1 VSAPETS
8 PVRVLVV
15 DDEVLARTSLRI
27 LLGDD
32 PEVELVGECGT
43 GREAVALIQELSP
56 DLLLLDVQMPGMDG
70 FEVLQRVAPERL
82 PAVIFTTAY
91 DAHALR
97 AFEVHALDYLLK
109 PFSDER
115 FARALAHAKEHVQRG
130 RVHELTRRLMG
141 MLQGAPQAPAPAT
154 PTPVPPALEPG
165 GGPLERIAL
174 KDGGR
179 VMFIGVDEVDWIE
192 ADDYYVQLHQG
203 GRSHLMR
210 ESLRELEQR
219 LPPRRF
225 ARIHR
230 STIVNVSRVK
240 ELRPLVHG
248 EAEVVLHNGT
258 TLRLSRSRREHLLS
272 LLGMA

>member
-1 VSAPETS
+1 
-8 PVRVLVV
+8 
-15 DDEVLARTSLRI
+15 
-27 LLGDD
+27 
-32 PEVELVGECGT
+32 
-43 GREAVALIQELSP
+43 
-56 DLLLLDVQMPGMDG
+56 LDVQMPGMDG
-70 FEVLQRVAPERL
+70 FEVLQWLSPERM
-82 PAVIFTTAY
+82 PAVIFTTAH

-97 AFEVHALDYLLK
+97 AFEVHAVDYLLK

-115 FARALAHAKEHVQRG
+115 FTRALAHAKELIQRG

-141 MLQGAPQAPAPAT
+141 MLQGGPPPPVPTPAPPAAS
-154 PTPVPPALEPG
+154 PVEQG
-165 GGPLERIAL
+165 GGPLERIAF

-179 VMFIGVDEVDWIE
+179 VVFIGVDEVDWIE

-203 GRSHLMR
+203 GRSHLLR
-210 ESLRELEQR
+210 ESLRELELR

-240 ELRPLVHG
+240 ELRPLMHG
-248 EAEVVLHNGT
+248 EAEVVLHDGT

-272 LLGMA
+272 LLGML

>member
-1 VSAPETS
+1 M
-8 PVRVLVV
+8 

-27 LLGDD
+27 LLAEDAD
-32 PEVELVGECGT
+32 VELVGECGT
-43 GREAVALIQELSP
+43 GREAVALVQELSP

-70 FEVLQRVAPERL
+70 FEVLQRLAPERM

-115 FARALAHAKEHVQRG
+115 FARALAHAKEHIQRG

-141 MLQGAPQAPAPAT
+141 MLQGSAPPPAPPPAAPAP
-154 PTPVPPALEPG
+154 PSLEPV
-165 GGPLERIAL
+165 GGPLERIAF

-179 VMFIGVDEVDWIE
+179 VVFIGVDEVDWIE

-203 GRSHLMR
+203 SRSHLLR
-210 ESLRELEQR
+210 ESLRELELR
-219 LPPRRF
+219 LPQRRF

-240 ELRPLVHG
+240 ELRPLAHG
-248 EAEVVLHNGT
+248 EAEVILHDGT

-272 LLGMA
+272 LLGMS